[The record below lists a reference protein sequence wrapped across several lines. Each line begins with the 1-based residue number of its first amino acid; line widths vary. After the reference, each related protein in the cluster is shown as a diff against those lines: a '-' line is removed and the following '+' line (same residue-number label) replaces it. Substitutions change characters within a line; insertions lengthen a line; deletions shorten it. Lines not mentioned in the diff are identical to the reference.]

1 MSKSLLQ
8 KHTSA
13 KVLVDKWIEILQN
26 AGYTYDEMIVV
37 FRLAKKK
44 SDFMLNEESTCK

>member
-1 MSKSLLQ
+1 MSKTILD
-8 KHTSA
+8 KNTVA
-13 KVLVDKWIEILQN
+13 KKLVEKWIAILKE

-44 SDFMLNEESTCK
+44 ADFLLNNKK